1 MKILFSDEKLFD
13 IDGVYNSE
21 NDQILAVNRS
31 EANKTGDIKQKQK
44 FPQKMMVWYGVC
56 SQGISPLV
64 IFEDGT
70 VDHARYVEEVLLVV
84 ITYGTKI
91 YGDDWIFQQDGA

>member
-21 NDQILAVNRS
+21 NGQIWAENRS
-31 EANKTGDIKQKQK
+31 EANKTGGIKQKMK
-44 FPQKMMVWYGVC
+44 FSEKMMVWFGVC

-64 IFEDGT
+64 IFKHGID
-70 VDHARYVEEVLLVV
+70 DHARYVEGVLLVAL
-84 ITYGTKI
+84 T
-91 YGDDWIFQQDGA
+91 